1 MKTPRDI
8 SAPELIRALRILGYQ
23 QTRQVGSHIRLTT
36 QMEGTHHVTIPNH
49 RPLNTKSDHKK

>member
-23 QTRQVGSHIRLTT
+23 QTRQDGSHIRLTT

-49 RPLNTKSDHKK
+49 